1 MSPHLWGLTLCRA
14 VKEKALC
21 LLRDQVHRV
30 QQRPGS
36 VNDMVDVLQ
45 KHFFRPGGALRNPSD
60 GKSGRCYFL
69 EDAGPETLAPKRDD
83 EGAWE

>member
-1 MSPHLWGLTLCRA
+1 
-14 VKEKALC
+14 
-21 LLRDQVHRV
+21 
-30 QQRPGS
+30 
-36 VNDMVDVLQ
+36 MVDVLQ

-83 EGAWE
+83 EGA